1 MSQNIHDGHRERL
14 KSRFVNHGL
23 DSFESHQVLELLLF
37 YALPRKD
44 TNPLAHELLN
54 TFGSLPAV
62 LEASVKDLCKVK
74 GISEHSAT
82 LIRLC
87 GELLKRYEQEIQS
100 GIKAFTRLDEIGAY
114 LQPHFRGET
123 REKVVLVCLN
133 NRSELLGVST
143 LGTGGLVST
152 EAKLREII
160 EQVVILQ
167 ATRVVLEHNHPAGF
181 AIPSAADLSPTRRI
195 IESLKIMEVEVVDH
209 IIFSKDD
216 YISMRQTP
224 QYAPLFSGLVGRL
237 DAR

>member
-1 MSQNIHDGHRERL
+1 MSQSIHSGHRERL
-14 KSRFVNHGL
+14 KKRFVNQGL

-37 YALPRKD
+37 YAIPQKD

-62 LEASVKDLCKVK
+62 LEASVNDLCKIK
-74 GISEHSAT
+74 GISEHTAT
-82 LIRLC
+82 LIKLC
-87 GELLKRYEQEIQS
+87 GELLKRYEQELQS
-100 GIKAFTRLDEIGAY
+100 GIKAFTNLEEIGAY
-114 LQPHFRGET
+114 LQPQFLGET

-133 NRSELLGVST
+133 NRSELLGVSV

-152 EAKLREII
+152 EAKMREII
-160 EQVVILQ
+160 EQIITLQ
-167 ATRVVLEHNHPAGF
+167 ATRVVLAHNHPAGF
-181 AIPSAADLSPTRRI
+181 AIPSAADLSTTRRI

-209 IIFSKDD
+209 LIFAKGE

-237 DAR
+237 QTF